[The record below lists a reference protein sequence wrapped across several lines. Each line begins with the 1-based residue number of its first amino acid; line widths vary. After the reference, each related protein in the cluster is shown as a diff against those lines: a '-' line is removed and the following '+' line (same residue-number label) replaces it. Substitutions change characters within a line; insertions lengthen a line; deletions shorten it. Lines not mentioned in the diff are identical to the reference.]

1 MPTTD
6 ETLAAILAELKGLRA
21 DVARVDA
28 TAARNLKGTG
38 LLVTHLGA
46 APKAAGSS
54 SGAVG
59 GMATDAEMAGK
70 YGDPDVRFDP
80 RDWTGESCKRM
91 RFSECPAEFL
101 DLLAP
106 VLDDFAAGETD
117 PKKKTYKLRDARLAR
132 GWAARQRAGWRPPGS
147 EETPPSS
154 GAPASDQPPD
164 EL

>member
-6 ETLAAILAELKGLRA
+6 ETLAAILAEIKGLRA

-46 APKAAGSS
+46 APRPAGGS
-54 SGAVG
+54 SGAAG
-59 GMATDAEMAGK
+59 GVATDAEMAGK

-91 RFSECPAEFL
+91 KFSECPPEFL
-101 DLLAP
+101 DLLAV
-106 VLDDFAAGETD
+106 VLDDFAASETD
-117 PKKKTYKLRDARLAR
+117 PKKKTYKVRDAKLAR
-132 GWAARQRAGWRPPGS
+132 GWAARKRAGWRAPGS
-147 EETPPSS
+147 EEAPP
-154 GAPASDQPPD
+154 PSDQPPD